1 MATVVSITR
10 HERRLSLMSF
20 CGYSYQF
27 QSLTNLSV
35 SKELPP
41 LDEMTSD
48 VDVDQL
54 ESTANLLGP
63 KYIKKSIIKSVPS
76 PKVSSKK

>member
-10 HERRLSLMSF
+10 HERRLSLMIF
-20 CGYSYQF
+20 GGYSYQF